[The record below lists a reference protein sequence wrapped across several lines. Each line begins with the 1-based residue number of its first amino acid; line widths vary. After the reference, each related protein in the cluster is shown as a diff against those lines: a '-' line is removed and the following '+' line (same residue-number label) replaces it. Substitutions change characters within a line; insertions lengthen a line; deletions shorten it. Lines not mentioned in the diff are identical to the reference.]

1 MGTKGIPDMLFGL
14 VMMGGV
20 IDCNC
25 NVNATE
31 VVRQRNTVRNVNDKQ
46 KAKRFLRL
54 IDSQK

>member
-46 KAKRFLRL
+46 KAKK
-54 IDSQK
+54 DSSIP